1 MWLCG
6 WCVRACE
13 CASVCVCVCECLCLR
28 GRERERE
35 INSATPAS
43 QLSRSGKDHFQ
54 KPFKAVWLS
63 FHCSEKMKHEVL
75 KLVCFGIITFLPIG
89 VVSSWMADEV
99 RRNGNNISNS
109 NFYHNSAMD
118 GIRTWIQ
125 AMKKSIPIRCSQPS
139 ASTPPGKHNL
149 TLSPTIQIMN
159 CSKLN
164 QSDAD

>member
-1 MWLCG
+1 MCL
-6 WCVRACE
+6 
-13 CASVCVCVCECLCLR
+13 CVCVCLCLR
-28 GRERERE
+28 GRERE

-43 QLSRSGKDHFQ
+43 QRSRSGKDHFQ
-54 KPFKAVWLS
+54 KPFKAVWLN

-75 KLVCFGIITFLPIG
+75 KLVCFSIVTILPIG

-99 RRNGNNISNS
+99 RRNGNNNISNS

-149 TLSPTIQIMN
+149 TLSPSIQIMN